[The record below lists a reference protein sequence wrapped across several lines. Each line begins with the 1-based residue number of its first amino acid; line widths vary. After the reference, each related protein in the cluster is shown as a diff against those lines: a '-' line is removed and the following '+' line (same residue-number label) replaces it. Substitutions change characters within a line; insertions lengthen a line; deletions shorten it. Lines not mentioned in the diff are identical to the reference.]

1 MNLWPLKQLPLDQP
15 ASFCRERTT
24 TIIMT
29 REQFRIK
36 SMRGP
41 MNANKQNQKMGKAM
55 EASQGHCGDSYLRI
69 YICIGYTGYIKR
81 GFKTQICL
89 ALIHFYCGKG
99 I

>member
-55 EASQGHCGDSYLRI
+55 KASQGHCGDPYLRI
-69 YICIGYTGYIKR
+69 YVQDIQDILREISKHRYV
-81 GFKTQICL
+81 QL
-89 ALIHFYCGKG
+89 
-99 I
+99 